1 MVVSPF
7 CCGSISEQFQYLE
20 TVKVCNSMVLTFML
34 QFKDPKRVVECLKK
48 SGRIASQC
56 MDKNAQVQ
64 LLIELVN
71 SYSLFFE
78 KGNSEVS

>member
-1 MVVSPF
+1 
-7 CCGSISEQFQYLE
+7 
-20 TVKVCNSMVLTFML
+20 ML
-34 QFKDPKRVVECLKK
+34 QFKDSKRVVECLKK

-56 MDKNAQVQ
+56 MEKNVQVQ

-71 SYSLFFE
+71 SYALFFE